1 MTELHL
7 IDRSNY
13 YTKKEQTID
22 FKDLAKFTV
31 RYAEAWNEYK
41 TNPVTKKRL
50 VYENCEQK
58 YLYLYLGL

>member
-41 TNPVTKKRL
+41 TNPVTKKKASLRKL
-50 VYENCEQK
+50 
-58 YLYLYLGL
+58 